1 MQRLR
6 GRSMHGE
13 SLAVNDR
20 RGHGRGDLK
29 GTGLAGDRGLGWKT
43 GGQTGWQRTQ
53 AIGSER
59 LSFEYDSTAI
69 SWLCDLG

>member
-20 RGHGRGDLK
+20 KGLERGDLK
-29 GTGLAGDRGLGWKT
+29 GTGASGLEDRRPNWVAKNTSYRLRKT
-43 GGQTGWQRTQ
+43 GV
-53 AIGSER
+53 
-59 LSFEYDSTAI
+59 
-69 SWLCDLG
+69 